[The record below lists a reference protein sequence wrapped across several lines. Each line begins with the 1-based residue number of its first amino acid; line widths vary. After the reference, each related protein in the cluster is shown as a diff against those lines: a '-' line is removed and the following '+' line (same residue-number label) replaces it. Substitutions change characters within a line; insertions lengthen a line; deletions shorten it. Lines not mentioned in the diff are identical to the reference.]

1 MSIWA
6 WIQPVDRIWKVL
18 TDPEEG
24 TVKVYDEKNEEEF
37 LKIVATKL
45 IEDGNI
51 KDENIGKEYEY
62 NSMYA

>member
-1 MSIWA
+1 MRLYILQIKNKKKEMKNMSIWA

-37 LKIVATKL
+37 LKIVATKF
-45 IEDGNI
+45 I
-51 KDENIGKEYEY
+51 
-62 NSMYA
+62 